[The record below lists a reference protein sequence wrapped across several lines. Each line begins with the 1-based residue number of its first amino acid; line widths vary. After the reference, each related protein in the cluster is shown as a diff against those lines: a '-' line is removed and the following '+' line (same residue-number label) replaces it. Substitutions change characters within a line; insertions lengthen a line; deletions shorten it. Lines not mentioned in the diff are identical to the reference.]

1 MGKIRLDKY
10 LADAGEGTRSQVKEL
25 IRRGQ
30 VLVDGVCVKT
40 PEYKL
45 DTDTAKVMCRGKELS
60 REGLVYYLFH
70 KPAGCLT
77 ATEDVSQP
85 VVMDYLKEAPGKGL
99 FPVGRL
105 DKDTEGLL
113 LITNDGELAHG
124 LLSPRRHVEKT
135 YYVEVRGVL
144 TEKEE
149 ELFASGMEIGDE
161 KPALPARLD
170 ILESGRR
177 SKARVTIREGRYHQI
192 KRMFA
197 AAGLEV
203 TYLKRLSMGG
213 LTLPEELGKGA
224 FRALTLE
231 EVRRLKEAAAGGRIS
246 EEKPGPPA

>member
-1 MGKIRLDKY
+1 
-10 LADAGEGTRSQVKEL
+10 
-25 IRRGQ
+25 
-30 VLVDGVCVKT
+30 
-40 PEYKL
+40 
-45 DTDTAKVMCRGKELS
+45 
-60 REGLVYYLFH
+60 
-70 KPAGCLT
+70 
-77 ATEDVSQP
+77 
-85 VVMDYLKEAPGKGL
+85 
-99 FPVGRL
+99 
-105 DKDTEGLL
+105 
-113 LITNDGELAHG
+113 
-124 LLSPRRHVEKT
+124 
-135 YYVEVRGVL
+135 
-144 TEKEE
+144 
-149 ELFASGMEIGDE
+149 MEIGDE

-197 AAGLEV
+197 AAGMEV